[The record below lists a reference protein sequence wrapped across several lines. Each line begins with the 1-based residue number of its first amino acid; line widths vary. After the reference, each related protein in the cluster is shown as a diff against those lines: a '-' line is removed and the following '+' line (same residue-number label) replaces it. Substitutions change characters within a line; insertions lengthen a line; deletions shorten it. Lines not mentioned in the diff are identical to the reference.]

1 MKRVMNLFKI
11 FSRDVD
17 KPASSDVYPKYR
29 VVKTYDGYKV
39 QTTSES
45 EEQWQRYK
53 HSAPWGVGASRWV
66 DLGWDGTHM
75 FKLLAI
81 LSAKLHIRRDRRER
95 ERKVYETRSV
105 WGPEP

>member
-17 KPASSDVYPKYR
+17 SPVSSDVYPKYR

-45 EEQWQRYK
+45 EESWERRK
-53 HSAPWGVGASRWV
+53 LAAPWGAGDSRWSDITWEV
-66 DLGWDGTHM
+66 HW
-75 FKLLAI
+75 FKLFAV
-81 LSAKLHIRRDRRER
+81 LSAKRLINRDRKDR
-95 ERKVYETRSV
+95 ERKLYEKRSV

>member
-1 MKRVMNLFKI
+1 MKSVMSLFKI

-17 KPASSDVYPKYR
+17 KPASSDIYPKYR

-45 EEQWQRYK
+45 EESWERRK
-53 HSAPWGVGASRWV
+53 LAAPWGAGDSRWCNANYTV
-66 DLGWDGTHM
+66 YT
-75 FKLLAI
+75 FKLFAI
-81 LSAKLHIRRDRRER
+81 LLAKSLVRKDRQDR
-95 ERKVYETRSV
+95 ERKAYESKSV